1 MTCLLIMMIIQ
12 NCIECKIL
20 GKQNWRMRILG
31 ANFGGGENSTHFNRI
46 FQQMQWKKIGA
57 CVPPA
62 PVFFLVFWRENSQ
75 NQTALEDESL
85 NSRDNICF
93 RLASSSWFSNLTGHI
108 LERDSLLFCKSF
120 LSFAFD
126 LPFEVSETLN
136 SQSVRK
142 KNYKK
147 KSVNAIRFK
156 SCFSFFMSHNDRV
169 EFARM
174 KYER

>member
-1 MTCLLIMMIIQ
+1 MFVNNDDNTKLHRVQ
-12 NCIECKIL
+12 NI
-20 GKQNWRMRILG
+20 GKTKSAHAYFGRQFWRRGKL
-31 ANFGGGENSTHFNRI
+31 NS
-46 FQQMQWKKIGA
+46 FQQNFPTNAMKKIGA

-62 PVFFLVFWRENSQ
+62 PVFFLVFWRENLKLL
-75 NQTALEDESL
+75 TALEDESL
-85 NSRDNICF
+85 NSRDKICF

-108 LERDSLLFCKSF
+108 LERDSLLFCKCF

-142 KNYKK
+142 KNYKE

-156 SCFSFFMSHNDRV
+156 SCFSFFLSHNDRV